1 MNIPNRLTMARIVMI
16 PVFLVLLYL
25 SFPGHRLLALLVFLI
40 AAGTDFVD
48 GYLARKRNQITDFG
62 KFMDPLAD
70 KLLTIAALL
79 WFVEQGQ
86 MPAWVLLIVIAREFA
101 VTALRLVAVDKGR
114 VIAAGLSGKIKTAV
128 TILCIIVMLTGIPLV
143 HPLLNTILVAIILL
157 TTVWSGIVYFH
168 KNRDLLHW
176 SM

>member
-1 MNIPNRLTMARIVMI
+1 MNVPNRLTLARIIMI

-25 SFPGHRLLALLVFLI
+25 SFPGHTLIALLVFLI
-40 AAGTDFVD
+40 AAGTDFAD

-70 KLLTIAALL
+70 K
-79 WFVEQGQ
+79 
-86 MPAWVLLIVIAREFA
+86 LLIVIAREFA

-114 VIAAGLSGKIKTAV
+114 VIAAGLSGKVKTAA
-128 TILCIIVMLTGIPLV
+128 TILCIIVMLTGITWL
-143 HPLLNTILVAIILL
+143 HPVLNTILVAIVLL
-157 TTVWSGIVYFH
+157 TTVWSGVVYFY
-168 KNRDLLHW
+168 KNRDLLHF

>member
-1 MNIPNRLTMARIVMI
+1 MNVPNRLTLARIIMI

-25 SFPGHRLLALLVFLI
+25 SFPGHTLIALLVFLI
-40 AAGTDFVD
+40 AAGPDFVD

-70 KLLTIAALL
+70 KLLTTAALL
-79 WFVEQGQ
+79 WFVEQRQ

-114 VIAAGLSGKIKTAV
+114 VIAAGLSGKVKTAA
-128 TILCIIVMLTGIPLV
+128 TILCIIVMLTGITWP
-143 HPLLNTILVAIILL
+143 HPVLNTILVAIILL
-157 TTVWSGIVYFH
+157 TTVWSGVVYFY
-168 KNRDLLHW
+168 KNRDLLHF